1 MMTRFFP
8 PLIWLLLA
16 SAAAAQS
23 WHDDSRYV
31 SLGPRTGYY
40 IVRPGSHLSRQLGL
54 EGAPI
59 SDTAD
64 PFRHGY
70 GADALAFQFDRAGR
84 LLRAPAYVVQAQPN
98 NFYTSRLGIFIRGK
112 STAAE
117 VQSIFG
123 RFRRV
128 EQRRDGFIGYYEIE
142 VYNPFE
148 DHSGRGKKVVA
159 FCSPLTSHESLITA
173 IRRGVEDGLRPD
185 RYHVGYDARPGR

>member
-1 MMTRFFP
+1 MMLTRFFTF
-8 PLIWLLLA
+8 LACLLFA
-16 SAAAAQS
+16 NVAGAQS

-31 SLGPRTGYY
+31 PLGPRTGYY
-40 IVRPGSHLSRQLGL
+40 NVRPGSNLSRQLGL
-54 EGAPI
+54 EGAPT

-98 NFYTSRLGIFIRGK
+98 NFYTSRLDIFIRGK

-123 RFRRV
+123 RFRKM
-128 EQRRDGFIGYYEIE
+128 EQRPDGFIGYYEIE

-148 DHSGRGKKVVA
+148 DRSGRGK
-159 FCSPLTSHESLITA
+159 S
-173 IRRGVEDGLRPD
+173 
-185 RYHVGYDARPGR
+185 

>member
-1 MMTRFFP
+1 MHFAVALPVSRGSDDDSVFP
-8 PLIWLLLA
+8 PLICLLLA
-16 SAAAAQS
+16 GLAAAQS

-31 SLGPRTGYY
+31 SLGPRSGHY

-70 GADALAFQFDRAGR
+70 GADALAFQFYRAGR
-84 LLRAPAYVVQAQPN
+84 LLRAPAYVAQAQLN

-112 STAAE
+112 STHAE

-148 DHSGRGKKVVA
+148 GSWGRGK
-159 FCSPLTSHESLITA
+159 
-173 IRRGVEDGLRPD
+173 R
-185 RYHVGYDARPGR
+185 

>member
-8 PLIWLLLA
+8 PLIWWLLA

-31 SLGPRTGYY
+31 SLGQRTEYY
-40 IVRPGSHLSRQLGL
+40 LVRPGTHLSRQLGL

-59 SDTAD
+59 SDTAN

-70 GADALAFQFDRAGR
+70 GTDALAFQFDRAGR

-98 NFYTSRLGIFIRGK
+98 TFYTSRLGIFIRGK

-123 RFRRV
+123 RFRKM
-128 EQRRDGFIGYYEIE
+128 EQRRDGFVGYYEIE

-148 DHSGRGKKVVA
+148 DQPARG
-159 FCSPLTSHESLITA
+159 I
-173 IRRGVEDGLRPD
+173 
-185 RYHVGYDARPGR
+185 

>member
-1 MMTRFFP
+1 MARFCS

-16 SAAAAQS
+16 SVVAAQS

-31 SLGPRTGYY
+31 PLGPRTGYY
-40 IVRPGSHLSRQLGL
+40 IVRPGSNLSRQLGL
-54 EGAPI
+54 EGAPT

-123 RFRRV
+123 RFRKM
-128 EQRRDGFIGYYEIE
+128 EQRRDGFVGYYEIE

-148 DHSGRGKKVVA
+148 DQSGRGK
-159 FCSPLTSHESLITA
+159 
-173 IRRGVEDGLRPD
+173 R
-185 RYHVGYDARPGR
+185 

>member
-1 MMTRFFP
+1 MMTRVFS
-8 PLIWLLLA
+8 PLIWLLLVT
-16 SAAAAQS
+16 AATAQS

-31 SLGPRTGYY
+31 PLGPRTGYY

-84 LLRAPAYVVQAQPN
+84 LLRAPAYVAQAQLN

-117 VQSIFG
+117 VRSIFG
-123 RFRRV
+123 NFRRI

-148 DHSGRGKKVVA
+148 DQSGRGK
-159 FCSPLTSHESLITA
+159 
-173 IRRGVEDGLRPD
+173 R
-185 RYHVGYDARPGR
+185 

>member
-1 MMTRFFP
+1 MSRLF
-8 PLIWLLLA
+8 LSLVCLLFA
-16 SAAAAQS
+16 SVAGAQS

-31 SLGPRTGYY
+31 RLGPRSGYY

-59 SDTAD
+59 TDTSD

-70 GADALAFQFDRAGR
+70 GADSLAFQFDRTGR
-84 LLRAPAYVVQAQPN
+84 LLRAPAYIAQAQLN

-112 STAAE
+112 STPAE

-148 DHSGRGKKVVA
+148 DMSGRG
-159 FCSPLTSHESLITA
+159 
-173 IRRGVEDGLRPD
+173 RR
-185 RYHVGYDARPGR
+185 

>member
-1 MMTRFFP
+1 
-8 PLIWLLLA
+8 
-16 SAAAAQS
+16 
-23 WHDDSRYV
+23 
-31 SLGPRTGYY
+31 
-40 IVRPGSHLSRQLGL
+40 LGL

-70 GADALAFQFDRAGR
+70 GTDALAFQFDRAGR

-98 NFYTSRLGIFIRGK
+98 TFYTSRLGIFIRGK

-123 RFRRV
+123 RFRKM
-128 EQRRDGFIGYYEIE
+128 EQRRDGFVGYYEIE

-148 DHSGRGKKVVA
+148 DQSGRG
-159 FCSPLTSHESLITA
+159 
-173 IRRGVEDGLRPD
+173 RR
-185 RYHVGYDARPGR
+185 

>member
-1 MMTRFFP
+1 MTLARFFP
-8 PLIWLLLA
+8 WLVWLLFA
-16 SAAAAQS
+16 SVAAAQS

-31 SLGPRTGYY
+31 RLGPSTGYY
-40 IVRPGSHLSRQLGL
+40 IVRPGSQLSRQLGL

-84 LLRAPAYVVQAQPN
+84 LLRAPAYVAQAQLN
-98 NFYTSRLGIFIRGK
+98 NFYVSRLDIFIRGK

-117 VQSIFG
+117 VRSIFG
-123 RFRRV
+123 SFRRI
-128 EQRRDGFIGYYEIE
+128 EKRRDGFIGYYEIE

-148 DHSGRGKKVVA
+148 DHSGRG
-159 FCSPLTSHESLITA
+159 
-173 IRRGVEDGLRPD
+173 RR
-185 RYHVGYDARPGR
+185 

>member
-1 MMTRFFP
+1 MMARFFP

-16 SAAAAQS
+16 SAAASQS

-31 SLGPRTGYY
+31 PLGPRTGYY
-40 IVRPGSHLSRQLGL
+40 IVRPGSQLSRQLGL

-59 SDTAD
+59 SDTSG

-112 STAAE
+112 STVAE
-117 VQSIFG
+117 VRSIFG
-123 RFRRV
+123 SFRRV
-128 EQRRDGFIGYYEIE
+128 EQRRDGFVGYYEIE

-148 DHSGRGKKVVA
+148 DHRGR
-159 FCSPLTSHESLITA
+159 
-173 IRRGVEDGLRPD
+173 R
-185 RYHVGYDARPGR
+185 

>member
-1 MMTRFFP
+1 MMLARFITF
-8 PLIWLLLA
+8 LACLLFA
-16 SAAAAQS
+16 SVAGAQS
-23 WHDDSRYV
+23 WHDDSCYV
-31 SLGPRTGYY
+31 SLGTRTGYY

-98 NFYTSRLGIFIRGK
+98 NFYTSRLRIFIRDK

-123 RFRRV
+123 RFRKM
-128 EQRRDGFIGYYEIE
+128 EQRPDGFISYYEIE
-142 VYNPFE
+142 VYNSFE
-148 DHSGRGKKVVA
+148 DQSGRG
-159 FCSPLTSHESLITA
+159 
-173 IRRGVEDGLRPD
+173 RR
-185 RYHVGYDARPGR
+185 

>member
-1 MMTRFFP
+1 MMTRFFSA
-8 PLIWLLLA
+8 LIWLLLA

-31 SLGPRTGYY
+31 PLGPRTGYY

-84 LLRAPAYVVQAQPN
+84 LLRAPAYVAQAQLN

-112 STAAE
+112 STVAD
-117 VQSIFG
+117 VRSIFG
-123 RFRRV
+123 RFRKM

-142 VYNPFE
+142 VYSPFE
-148 DHSGRGKKVVA
+148 DSWGRG
-159 FCSPLTSHESLITA
+159 
-173 IRRGVEDGLRPD
+173 RR
-185 RYHVGYDARPGR
+185 

>member
-1 MMTRFFP
+1 MMTRLSP

-16 SAAAAQS
+16 SVAAAQS

-40 IVRPGSHLSRQLGL
+40 LLRPGSHLSRQLGL

-84 LLRAPAYVVQAQPN
+84 LLRAPAYVAQAQLN
-98 NFYTSRLGIFIRGK
+98 NFYISRLGIFISGK
-112 STAAE
+112 STAPE
-117 VQSIFG
+117 VRSIFG
-123 RFRRV
+123 
-128 EQRRDGFIGYYEIE
+128 
-142 VYNPFE
+142 
-148 DHSGRGKKVVA
+148 
-159 FCSPLTSHESLITA
+159 TSAES
-173 IRRGVEDGLRPD
+173 
-185 RYHVGYDARPGR
+185 

>member
-1 MMTRFFP
+1 MRPTRFF
-8 PLIWLLLA
+8 LSLVCLLFA
-16 SAAAAQS
+16 SVAGAQS

-31 SLGPRTGYY
+31 RLGPRSGYY

-59 SDTAD
+59 RDTSD

-84 LLRAPAYVVQAQPN
+84 LLRAPAYIAQAQLN
-98 NFYTSRLGIFIRGK
+98 NFYISRLSIFIRGK
-112 STAAE
+112 STPAE

-148 DHSGRGKKVVA
+148 DSWGRGR
-159 FCSPLTSHESLITA
+159 S
-173 IRRGVEDGLRPD
+173 
-185 RYHVGYDARPGR
+185 

>member
-1 MMTRFFP
+1 MTRFFP

-16 SAAAAQS
+16 SVVAAQS

-70 GADALAFQFDRAGR
+70 GADALAFQFDRASR

-123 RFRRV
+123 RFRKWNNDRMASLV
-128 EQRRDGFIGYYEIE
+128 TMRSKFTILLRINRGAEEG
-142 VYNPFE
+142 
-148 DHSGRGKKVVA
+148 SGL
-159 FCSPLTSHESLITA
+159 FTA
-173 IRRGVEDGLRPD
+173 
-185 RYHVGYDARPGR
+185 HV

>member
-1 MMTRFFP
+1 MILARFFP
-8 PLIWLLLA
+8 SLVCLLLA
-16 SAAAAQS
+16 SVVAAQS

-31 SLGPRTGYY
+31 RLGPRSGYY

-59 SDTAD
+59 SDTSD

-84 LLRAPAYVVQAQPN
+84 LLRAAAYVAQAQLN

-123 RFRRV
+123 SFRRI
-128 EQRRDGFIGYYEIE
+128 EQRRDGFVGYYEIE

-148 DHSGRGKKVVA
+148 DQSGRG
-159 FCSPLTSHESLITA
+159 
-173 IRRGVEDGLRPD
+173 RR
-185 RYHVGYDARPGR
+185 

>member
-1 MMTRFFP
+1 MIRTMNQFTRAVP
-8 PLIWLLLA
+8 DRPSCIQGVDLTNAARWSMALVLLTIA
-16 SAAAAQS
+16 TFAPAAA
-23 WHDDSRYV
+23 WDDDSHYV
-31 SLGPRTGYY
+31 SLGPRSGYY
-40 IVRPGSHLSRQLGL
+40 VVRPGSPLSHQLGL
-54 EGAPI
+54 EGAPT

-84 LLRAPAYVVQAQPN
+84 LLRAPAYIVQAQPN

-123 RFRRV
+123 SFRRV

-148 DHSGRGKKVVA
+148 NHSGRG
-159 FCSPLTSHESLITA
+159 
-173 IRRGVEDGLRPD
+173 
-185 RYHVGYDARPGR
+185 GR

>member
-1 MMTRFFP
+1 M
-8 PLIWLLLA
+8 LLA
-16 SAAAAQS
+16 FHVSRGSDDDSVFSSINLVAVSERGRGQS

-31 SLGPRTGYY
+31 PLGPRTGYY

-59 SDTAD
+59 SDTSD

-84 LLRAPAYVVQAQPN
+84 LLRAPAYIAQAQLN
-98 NFYTSRLGIFIRGK
+98 NFYISRLGIFIRGK
-112 STAAE
+112 STPAE

-148 DHSGRGKKVVA
+148 DHRGR
-159 FCSPLTSHESLITA
+159 
-173 IRRGVEDGLRPD
+173 R
-185 RYHVGYDARPGR
+185 